1 MPTTRSWR
9 RDDLDTRAIGERGG
23 EQRML
28 AAYSLRA
35 RRRDLTREPGKRA
48 FVELGRIATFDAA
61 GDGFGPDLAS
71 AVDPDVC
78 DVSARQIGG

>member
-1 MPTTRSWR
+1 
-9 RDDLDTRAIGERGG
+9 
-23 EQRML
+23 ML
-28 AAYSLRA
+28 TADPLRA
-35 RRRDLTREPGKRA
+35 CCGDLARKPGKRA

-61 GDGFGPDLAS
+61 GDGFGPDLAR